1 MVWSTCKQT
10 TSCMF
15 VIFDITLSKH
25 IFNQNS
31 YFIFSNFSIPR
42 IPKSFRYLWTPRLFY
57 EVWKIERICNTIGI
71 IIQDSK
77 WTKDELCCDL
87 WTCLISRT
95 TPQKYYFTHLCEIS
109 TFCYLGF
116 FLKWTK
122 NKGDEY
128 TWNRKWQWAS
138 NHFYDYFAALP
149 HLITKVTKED
159 NGYHF
164 KKILLWQRASQWMI
178 FVFKSLPFSLMCA
191 WKKIGID
198 L

>member
-31 YFIFSNFSIPR
+31 YFIFSNFSIPW

-109 TFCYLGF
+109 TFLLF
-116 FLKWTK
+116 KIFSKMDIKLMNTH
-122 NKGDEY
+122 E
-128 TWNRKWQWAS
+128 
-138 NHFYDYFAALP
+138 
-149 HLITKVTKED
+149 IV
-159 NGYHF
+159 NGNEPRIIF
-164 KKILLWQRASQWMI
+164 MTILL
-178 FVFKSLPFSLMCA
+178 LCPTL
-191 WKKIGID
+191 
-198 L
+198 